1 MPIDEILRTQIMEH
15 STAAAM
21 KRGAAERGMI
31 TLREDGR
38 QKILAGLTTPDEVLR
53 VTQLDLD

>member
-1 MPIDEILRTQIMEH
+1 MEH
-15 STAAAM
+15 ATAASM
-21 KRGAAERGMI
+21 KRSAAQRGMI

-38 QKILAGLTTPDEVLR
+38 QKVLAGLTTPDEVMR

>member
-1 MPIDEILRTQIMEH
+1 
-15 STAAAM
+15 M
-21 KRGAAERGMI
+21 KRSAAERGMI